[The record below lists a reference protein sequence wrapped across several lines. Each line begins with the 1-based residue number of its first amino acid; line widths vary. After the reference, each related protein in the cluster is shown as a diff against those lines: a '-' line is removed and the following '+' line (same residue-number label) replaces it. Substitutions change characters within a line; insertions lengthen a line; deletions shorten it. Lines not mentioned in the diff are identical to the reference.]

1 MREELDSVDMK
12 LLKILRENGRATF
25 KEMGERVGL
34 STSGAKRRIGE
45 LKERGVIK
53 GFTVEVDE
61 EKLGYPVTVLLN
73 IETRS
78 DKAPQVAEKLTE
90 YEEVGEVNQMFR
102 NPNVIAKVHAES
114 VNRAEELKQELAKS
128 QSVDGIDAKIVIRT
142 IKGRA
147 RI

>member
-1 MREELDSVDMK
+1 LELDSVDMK
-12 LLKILRENGRATF
+12 LLKILRDNGRATF
-25 KEMGERVGL
+25 KEMAEEVGL
-34 STSGAKRRIGE
+34 STSGAIRRIRG
-45 LKERGVIK
+45 LKEMGVIK

-61 EKLGYPVTVLLN
+61 EKLGYPVTALLN
-73 IETRS
+73 IETRP
-78 DKAPQVAEKLTE
+78 DKAPRVAEKLAE

-114 VNRAEELKQELAKS
+114 VDRTEELKQELAKS
-128 QSVDGIDAKIVIRT
+128 RSVDGIDAKIVIKT